1 MAKSDVVTTLTL
13 VAKILRKSLQSDM
26 GRWPTK
32 LVLRISASLWKAKT
46 NMTSGTI
53 IWVTAPTGLKNVM
66 SLFISPFIFFWW
78 LPFSE
83 ISDTPAGSGATDS
96 QDAIRLFPM
105 SQAGPNL
112 HPWAMMG
119 TLRVCVGESE
129 YAHRNGDNPDC
140 HGPWSAG
147 TCCPTSSRI
156 PDTENVLQF
165 LLTRFLVMTLGWGAR
180 EVWSSRRPIERKQGF
195 RDWKRKPFPSLG
207 QKKKNSFFRKQS
219 SK

>member
-1 MAKSDVVTTLTL
+1 MTL
-13 VAKILRKSLQSDM
+13 VAKIPRKSLQSDM
-26 GRWPTK
+26 GRWPMK
-32 LVLRISASLWKAKT
+32 LVLRISASLWQAKASI
-46 NMTSGTI
+46 TSGAI
-53 IWVTAPTGLKNVM
+53 IWVTAPSGLKNVM
-66 SLFISPFIFFWW
+66 SLFISPFTFWW

-83 ISDTPAGSGATDS
+83 ISDMPAGSGATDS

-140 HGPWSAG
+140 HRPWSAG

-156 PDTENVLQF
+156 PDTEKCPPV
-165 LLTRFLVMTLGWGAR
+165 
-180 EVWSSRRPIERKQGF
+180 SSDPLPSDDIEERGTGVGDHQEDPIERKRGF
-195 RDWKRKPFPSLG
+195 RDWKRKPFPSLR
-207 QKKKNSFFRKQS
+207 QKKT
-219 SK
+219 